1 MVAGNGRVSLEST
14 HAEFSSVNAEIAS
27 VRRRLKALQWQAQ
40 QDRLWIGAGVAVLA
54 ATVLF
59 IVYER
64 TGLLFI

>member
-1 MVAGNGRVSLEST
+1 VTADDGRVSLQST
-14 HAEFSSVNAEIAS
+14 REEFGGVQAELAS

-64 TGLLFI
+64 TGLLLI